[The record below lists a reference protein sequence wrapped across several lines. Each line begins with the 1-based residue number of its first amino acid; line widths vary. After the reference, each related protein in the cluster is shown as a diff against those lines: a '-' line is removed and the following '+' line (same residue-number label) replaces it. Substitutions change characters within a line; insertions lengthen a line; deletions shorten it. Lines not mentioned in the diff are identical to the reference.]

1 MYEIFEKLCKDR
13 NITPYRVAKD
23 TGISTATLSNWK
35 AGRSTPKTDKLQLIA
50 DYFDVPLETFTS
62 KRKPVVFRI
71 PRPKAPLFD
80 TRQTESLVNFINEEI
95 SKGVQEVIEKVFSE
109 GSMGD
114 DALRFD
120 MEIVDR
126 YHAADP
132 GTQAAVRK
140 LLDIPDSELSDDD
153 LLPIAAHAEEGATEK
168 DLESDVAI
176 LREHTEK

>member
-1 MYEIFEKLCKDR
+1 MYDVFERLCKEKGV
-13 NITPYRVAKD
+13 TAYKVAKA
-23 TGISTATLSNWK
+23 TGISTATFSNWK
-35 AGRSTPKTDKLQLIA
+35 AGRSVPKTDKLQLIA
-50 DYFDVPLETFTS
+50 NYFDVPIEVFTS
-62 KRKPVVFRI
+62 KQNPVVFRI
-71 PRPKAPLFD
+71 QRPKAPLFD
-80 TRQTESLVNFINEEI
+80 ARQTESLVNFINEEI
-95 SKGVQEVIEKVFSE
+95 SKGVQEVIKKVFSE
-109 GSMGD
+109 GAMGD
-114 DALRFD
+114 EALRFD

-140 LLDIPDSELSDDD
+140 LLDIPDSGLQDDD